1 MTSPAVAG
9 ADDESWDLYDSGP
22 RVGSSGDSQ
31 ALCVCVCVCVCRR
44 GESYRPWW
52 LSPASKDNKNRPA
65 FDAGARV
72 LVAAAWRSA
81 ALSGAHVEH
90 PPLRPR
96 LLIDSSNA
104 GLAAQGGTDT
114 HTHAHT
120 RTHTHTHT
128 HTHHHHHHPIQ
139 PIHPR
144 QLRLRVKAVAGPRLV
159 CFVPGKRRLPRADAA
174 RSRYCEIIPAAP
186 GPGTREA
193 AFPRHNAI
201 QTCSCSRPDLRYK
214 WSQKLSVKL
223 RINDTF
229 LGCLIIYWRVT
240 KKQWADGT
248 VGLEE
253 WIDDKC
259 SENWARFGINLTV
272 INAMV

>member
-1 MTSPAVAG
+1 MIITSVEG
-9 ADDESWDLYDSGP
+9 QQK
-22 RVGSSGDSQ
+22 Q
-31 ALCVCVCVCVCRR
+31 ASLRRRRARPCRR
-44 GESYRPWW
+44 GVEVSRPQRRTRGTPSAPPSSSYR
-52 LSPASKDNKNRPA
+52 LEQRRAS
-65 FDAGARV
+65 
-72 LVAAAWRSA
+72 
-81 ALSGAHVEH
+81 
-90 PPLRPR
+90 
-96 LLIDSSNA
+96 SSRRDRH
-104 GLAAQGGTDT
+104 THTRT

-120 RTHTHTHT
+120 HTHTH
-128 HTHHHHHHPIQ
+128 HHHHHHPIQ